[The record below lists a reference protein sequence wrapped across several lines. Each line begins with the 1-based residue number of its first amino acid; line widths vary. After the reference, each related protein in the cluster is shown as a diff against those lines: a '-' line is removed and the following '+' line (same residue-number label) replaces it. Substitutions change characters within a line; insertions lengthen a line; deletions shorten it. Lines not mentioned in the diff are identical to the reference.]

1 MLNSI
6 KPTFKTEVIPLLIL
20 AITLVASFYF
30 YSVFPERVPV
40 HWGITGQVDGWGSRA
55 TGAFVIPGML
65 VGMYILFLVLPYLD
79 PKRERYEQFAKTYLT
94 FRTLIISFLAVIY
107 FIASLSALGY
117 NISVGFWMP
126 ILVGLLFVFIGNFLA
141 KVKMNWFMG
150 IRTPWTMSSEEVWNK
165 THRAGSKMFILAG
178 LLMMLTAFVAPI
190 MKIVVFITAMVIILG
205 GTIGYSYWL
214 YRKERR

>member
-1 MLNSI
+1 M
-6 KPTFKTEVIPLLIL
+6 LIL

>member
-1 MLNSI
+1 MKI
-6 KPTFKTEVIPLLIL
+6 TFKTEIIPLLVL
-20 AITLVASFYF
+20 AITVAASFYF

-55 TGAFVIPGML
+55 TGAFAIPGML

-107 FIASLSALGY
+107 FIASLSAMGY
-117 NISVGFWMP
+117 NISVGFWIP

-190 MKIVVFITAMVIILG
+190 MKVIVFITAMVIILG

-214 YRKERR
+214 YRGLKNK